1 MISTFKWLYRL
12 PGRIN
17 RSFGPTAA
25 AANVES
31 PTPLGP
37 GVSAMGVR
45 VVAKE
50 VENATRSDEGD
61 DPAGNDPDP

>member
-1 MISTFKWLYRL
+1 VGVFKWLYRL

-17 RSFGPTAA
+17 RWFGPTAA

-45 VVAKE
+45 VVSQE
-50 VENATRSDEGD
+50 VENATRSHEGE
-61 DPAGNDPDP
+61 DPDA